1 MLTRDAGRW
10 LILPD
15 DMVRWYDSSVIP
27 RPTGERSRRS
37 KFHYSY
43 DSNMCEMM
51 LDWRSTRRIML
62 TPSVSEIIISNTA
75 PVMSRIY
82 ELQIGLEFQRAIGE
96 KSEYEGMFRS
106 CSKGHHTYLDHVDNV
121 ITLEL
126 MTSLHSMTSR
136 GYALT
141 LPKLS

>member
-1 MLTRDAGRW
+1 
-10 LILPD
+10 
-15 DMVRWYDSSVIP
+15 
-27 RPTGERSRRS
+27 
-37 KFHYSY
+37 
-43 DSNMCEMM
+43 MCEMM

-62 TPSVSEIIISNTA
+62 TPSESEIIISNTA

-82 ELQIGLEFQRAIGE
+82 ELQIGLEFQRAIGA

-106 CSKGHHTYLDHVDNV
+106 CSKGHHTYLDHVDEV

-136 GYALT
+136 DYAPT
-141 LPKLS
+141 LPKLSWTTFLTAFFSIFPILPPDQIFCRHYIFLSIDHR